1 MLEIYFP
8 ECRFSNVSI
17 SLNKIFLATFF
28 LSSPET
34 SSPTLIILILA
45 KYKDNPLLENAI
57 IIKSGIAHAS
67 VLSCSINIFHSWI

>member
-8 ECRFSNVSI
+8 ECRFSKVSI
-17 SLNKIFLATFF
+17 SLSKIFLATF

-34 SSPTLIILILA
+34 SSPTLMILILA
-45 KYKDNPLLENAI
+45 KYKDSPLLENAI
-57 IIKSGIAHAS
+57 IIKSGIAHAK